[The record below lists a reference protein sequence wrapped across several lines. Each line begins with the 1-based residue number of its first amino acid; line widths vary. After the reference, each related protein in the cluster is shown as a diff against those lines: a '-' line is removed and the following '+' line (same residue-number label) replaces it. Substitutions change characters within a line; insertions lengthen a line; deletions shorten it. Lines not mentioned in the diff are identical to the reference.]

1 MLMYKK
7 NRSMHSQ
14 GHMDIY
20 MLVIHFPSS
29 PGARL
34 CDALQPKRYTVLLRN
49 EMSPLRCD
57 VTLNFFGHVSSP
69 KTIVH
74 GHSEVHAL

>member
-1 MLMYKK
+1 
-7 NRSMHSQ
+7 
-14 GHMDIY
+14 

-49 EMSPLRCD
+49 ETSPLRCD
-57 VTLNFFGHVSSP
+57 VTLNFFGHVS
-69 KTIVH
+69 
-74 GHSEVHAL
+74 